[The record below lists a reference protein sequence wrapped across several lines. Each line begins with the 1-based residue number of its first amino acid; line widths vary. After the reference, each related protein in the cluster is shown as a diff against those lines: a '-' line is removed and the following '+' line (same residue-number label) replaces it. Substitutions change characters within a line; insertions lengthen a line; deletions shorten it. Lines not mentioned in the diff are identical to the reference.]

1 MSQKAKITVQ
11 ELKSILK
18 DLKYPTSGNKNE
30 LIERLG
36 WANMPQS
43 FDIFSDYSTNDVLQG
58 EVNFKKEGPVFKR
71 IPKGSRLQCC
81 KAFKSL
87 FDQVTEKNDKCSWE
101 KLFNFA
107 CCGIGSSKRGGK
119 ASHKQQS

>member
-1 MSQKAKITVQ
+1 MSQKVKITII

-18 DLKYPTSGNKNE
+18 DLKYFTSGNKNE
-30 LIERLG
+30 LIECLG
-36 WANMPQS
+36 WFNMLQS
-43 FDIFSDYSTNDVLQG
+43 FDIFNDSSTNNLG
-58 EVNFKKEGPVFKR
+58 IVNFQKEGPVFKR
-71 IPKGSRLQCC
+71 IPKGSRLLCC

-87 FDQVTEKNDKCSWE
+87 LDQVTVKNDKCSWE